1 MGGKKEH
8 LFLKLCLPFPSGHVL
23 QTLSCLVTA
32 VLLGGQAPRKVTL
45 LTQRS
50 GGEGDVMLFFWFCVL
65 FWGFLC
71 ISKAA
76 AAANGSRNGR
86 PSVRGARCRFPMRV
100 FPPLCF
106 ISPASPAF
114 LLDSFSVFN
123 LDSKGT
129 RSECGQGVRITPE
142 STKVSFNSA
151 VSFSPLS
158 TLPAC
163 DLTSRFRY
171 PK

>member
-1 MGGKKEH
+1 MALE
-8 LFLKLCLPFPSGHVL
+8 
-23 QTLSCLVTA
+23 
-32 VLLGGQAPRKVTL
+32 QAPERE
-45 LTQRS
+45 RS
-50 GGEGDVMLFFWFCVL
+50 EVPLSHAGL
-65 FWGFLC
+65 
-71 ISKAA
+71 S
-76 AAANGSRNGR
+76 
-86 PSVRGARCRFPMRV
+86 
-100 FPPLCF
+100 PLCF

-129 RSECGQGVRITPE
+129 RSERGQGVRIAPE

-163 DLTSRFRY
+163 DLTSGFRY